1 MTVSVEFPD
10 CVPNIAASNVTSE
23 LLKSPRQIWRS
34 GKLSWAATLLCG
46 SQSWLQAGFPAR
58 PAV

>member
-10 CVPNIAASNVTSE
+10 CAPNIAASDVTSE
-23 LLKSPRQIWRS
+23 LLKSPRQIWRP
-34 GKLSWAATLLCG
+34 GKLSWAATLLC

-58 PAV
+58 PAA

>member
-1 MTVSVEFPD
+1 MWRKHSCLPGRD
-10 CVPNIAASNVTSE
+10 SE
-23 LLKSPRQIWRS
+23 LLKSPRQIWRP

-58 PAV
+58 PAA